1 MVKKLVQETIL
12 SVNNLSKNFGSLH
25 AVSNLSFNVN
35 RGEIFGLL
43 GPNGA
48 GKTTTIKMILGMLK
62 PSDGDVSVFGLN
74 PRKNEQ
80 DVKKLFGYIAEEPI
94 IFKSLT
100 ARELFNFIAS
110 IRQLNGEQVSKKLGE
125 YLESLGALD
134 YYNKPIATLSHGNKQ
149 KIQII
154 AALLHEPALLI
165 LDEPFTG
172 LDAKA
177 VKVFREIIKIHTE
190 QGGSVI
196 LCTHIMEI
204 ASEMC
209 DRIAILNRGHLAGL
223 GTMKELQA
231 QSNDNNKSLEDI
243 FLNLTEQ
250 DQSVADIV
258 ANLRKSSQKGNGNGN
273 NVISNGQ

>member
-1 MVKKLVQETIL
+1 MSQDHVL
-12 SVNNLSKNFGSLH
+12 SVKNVSKNFGSLQ

-62 PSDGDVSVFGLN
+62 PSDGDISVFGLN

-80 DVKKLFGYIAEEPI
+80 EVKKFFGYIAEEPI

-110 IRQLNGEQVSKKLGE
+110 VRQLDGEKVSKKLGE

-134 YYNKPIATLSHGNKQ
+134 YYNKPVATLSHGNKQ

-196 LCTHIMEI
+196 LSTHIMEI

-209 DRIAILNRGHLAGL
+209 DRIAILNKGNLVGL

-231 QSNDNNKSLEDI
+231 QSSANNKSLEDI
-243 FLNLTEQ
+243 FLTLTEQ

-258 ANLRKSSQKGNGNGN
+258 ANLRKSSQKQNGNGN
-273 NVISNGQ
+273 LVNQNLP

>member
-1 MVKKLVQETIL
+1 MSEDHVL
-12 SVNNLSKNFGSLH
+12 SVKNVSKNFGSLQ

-62 PSDGDVSVFGLN
+62 PSDGDISVFGLN

-80 DVKKLFGYIAEEPI
+80 EVKKFFGYIAEEPI

-110 IRQLNGEQVSKKLGE
+110 VRQLDGEKVSKKLGE

-134 YYNKPIATLSHGNKQ
+134 YYNKPVATLSHGNKQ

-196 LCTHIMEI
+196 LSTHIMEI

-209 DRIAILNRGHLAGL
+209 DRIAILNKGNLVGL

-231 QSNDNNKSLEDI
+231 QSSANNKSLEDI
-243 FLNLTEQ
+243 FLTLTEQ

-258 ANLRKSSQKGNGNGN
+258 ANLRKSSQKQNGNGN
-273 NVISNGQ
+273 LVNQNLP